1 MAGTFRP
8 GGVYLSAGREE
19 ELEKKVV
26 VRVIL
31 VVEDEALVRLV
42 AEMTLRGQ
50 GYTTLSAGDVDEALA
65 ILQTPQRIDALF
77 TDIYLKTAPLGGCS
91 LAQQAMTLR
100 PDLRVL
106 YTTGNLPTDH
116 MKSLFVQSAHFLPK
130 PYSDEQLRDSMHGLL
145 AA

>member
-130 PYSDEQLRDSMHGLL
+130 PYSDEQLRVSMHGLL